1 MDSLSERFAGQLPET
16 AFSAFRERLE
26 VRRELAR
33 DELNDPELAPVVAAE
48 LSAARSRIGEW
59 RLKASGWDA
68 IGPGLGRTYRQGRQ
82 AFRGV
87 RTGSE
92 VEHLH
97 EWRKRAKDLWYEL
110 RLLARVCGPAV
121 RGQAKEAHRL
131 PGRADAAHP
140 HPILAQRDR
149 LDPQLGKYSV
159 GGAIPVFGFGLDE
172 HHLWAHF
179 DGLVGGTGQTNA
191 QVAGQPPR
199 ALACPQRQ
207 TTEA

>member
-1 MDSLSERFAGQLPET
+1 
-16 AFSAFRERLE
+16 
-26 VRRELAR
+26 
-33 DELNDPELAPVVAAE
+33 PELAPVVAAE

-131 PGRADAAHP
+131 SDLLGDDHDLGVLRQTLIELGHSVPADLEAVLGLIDHRREQ
-140 HPILAQRDR
+140 LQAQ
-149 LDPQLGKYSV
+149 
-159 GGAIPVFGFGLDE
+159 AI
-172 HHLWAHF
+172 
-179 DGLVGGTGQTNA
+179 
-191 QVAGQPPR
+191 VAGER
-199 ALACPQRQ
+199 VYA
-207 TTEA
+207 E